1 MSNHLNINSRITLH
15 DGNSMPLFGLGVWAA
30 QSGQETYDAVL
41 YALKT
46 GYRHIDTAEM
56 YGNEKDVGKAVV
68 DSGINRADV
77 FVTTKLW
84 DSGLGYDHA
93 LKAFDVS
100 LQKMKLDYVDLYL
113 IHWPENGSQ
122 LKIWRALERIK
133 KEGRTRSIGVSNFAP
148 KHLKELLV
156 VDSEHPV
163 VNQVELS
170 PFLQQ
175 KHIYSFCQKE
185 NIHLTGYCPLSRG
198 NRFND
203 SNLSRIAKETKK
215 SAAQVM
221 IRWALQ
227 RGHTVIPKS
236 VSPSRI
242 EENANVFDF
251 NLNNEQMKIL
261 DGLEEGLRFCP
272 DPAEIQNL

>member
-1 MSNHLNINSRITLH
+1 
-15 DGNSMPLFGLGVWAA
+15 MPLFGLGVWAA
-30 QSGQETYDAVL
+30 QAGQETYDAVL
-41 YALKT
+41 HALKT

-68 DSGINRADV
+68 DSGINRAEV

-100 LQKMKLDYVDLYL
+100 LQKMSLDYVDLYL

-148 KHLKELLV
+148 KHLKELLF

-272 DPAEIQNL
+272 DPEEI

>member
-1 MSNHLNINSRITLH
+1 MSKHLNINSRIILH
-15 DGNSMPLFGLGVWAA
+15 DGNRMPLFGLGVWAA

-46 GYRHIDTAEM
+46 GYRHIDTAAM

-93 LKAFDVS
+93 LKAFDIS
-100 LQKMKLDYVDLYL
+100 LQKMNLDYVDLYL

-133 KEGRTRSIGVSNFAP
+133 KEGRSRSIGVSNFAP
-148 KHLKELLV
+148 RHLKELLV

-236 VSPSRI
+236 VSPARI

-251 NLNNEQMKIL
+251 NLNNAQMKIL

-272 DPAEIQNL
+272 DPAEI